1 MNSEIR
7 MNQVS
12 GDYFDTFNTITSPAP
27 EHILQAALDECAV
40 YNQMLSKFVPGSD
53 VWKINHSSGQPVE
66 INEHTRAVLE
76 MALEMNQASDGAFN
90 IALGPTIALWHFTD
104 GTAVLPDPAEIKKT
118 LAKADC
124 SQIVLLGNTVQVP
137 EGTEIDLGGIAKGY
151 ICDCIA
157 DSLRARGVT
166 SALLNF
172 GGNVVTVGNR
182 PDGKAWTIGL
192 QRPSGERGKEFW
204 AAVKSCDS
212 TLVTS
217 GIYERSFHLNGVT
230 YHHILDPRTGWPV
243 QNHILT
249 VTAITKSSLLADAI
263 TTALF
268 VLGPAKGLNLAQR
281 YGVSAVY
288 LRDDGKVFYDPDLDI
303 VFVK

>member
-90 IALGPTIALWHFTD
+90 IALGPTIGLWHFTD

-124 SQIVLLGNTVQVP
+124 SQIVLLGNTVRVP

-151 ICDCIA
+151 ICPR
-157 DSLRARGVT
+157 RA
-166 SALLNF
+166 N
-172 GGNVVTVGNR
+172 
-182 PDGKAWTIGL
+182 
-192 QRPSGERGKEFW
+192 
-204 AAVKSCDS
+204 
-212 TLVTS
+212 
-217 GIYERSFHLNGVT
+217 
-230 YHHILDPRTGWPV
+230 TG
-243 QNHILT
+243 
-249 VTAITKSSLLADAI
+249 
-263 TTALF
+263 
-268 VLGPAKGLNLAQR
+268 
-281 YGVSAVY
+281 
-288 LRDDGKVFYDPDLDI
+288 
-303 VFVK
+303 